1 MAEEDVT
8 TIEKVENSEKKI
20 EIEEQQQEK
29 LPEQK
34 QEPIQEQEKP
44 QEQKQDKK
52 AEKKEKNKQKPVSND
67 NFSSKLVYSVIIS
80 CLGFFASAM
89 IAVSLILQ
97 LCFKDVGIVK
107 YTRMVGEGIAYIISI
122 LLGFSFVKNK
132 KIGWIIAWTA
142 FAVIIVVFF
151 FLR

>member
-8 TIEKVENSEKKI
+8 TMEVENSEKKI
-20 EIEEQQQEK
+20 EVEEKKQDSVQEEK
-29 LPEQK
+29 
-34 QEPIQEQEKP
+34 QEQEKF

-52 AEKKEKNKQKPVSND
+52 PEKNKEKPVLDS
-67 NFSSKLVYSVIIS
+67 NFSSKLMTSKIIS
-80 CLGFFASAM
+80 CLGFFASAL
-89 IAVSLILQ
+89 IAISLILQ

-107 YTRMVGEGIAYIISI
+107 STRMVGEGIAYIISI
-122 LLGFSFVKNK
+122 LLGFSFVKKK